1 MRKIFTLLAA
11 IFLMAAGWA
20 QSPQKMSYQAIIRNA
35 SGQVVG
41 TQIGMRIS
49 ILKGSASGT
58 AVYVETQTPTPNING
73 LVSIEIGGG
82 TVVSGSIAAIVW
94 SAGPY
99 YIKTEVATAAPLTT
113 YTITGTSQILSVPYA
128 LYTGH
133 YIGELFGGGIVVS
146 VWKIDG
152 VEHGLI
158 ASLTDL
164 TAVAVAWSNV
174 TATAIGAT
182 AQSPINGQTN
192 TTAIVGQAG
201 QTASAAKLCND
212 YTNPETGTGVYSDWY
227 LPSIWELNKCYQAA
241 LIVNNVLTD
250 GFEFNFY
257 WSSTEASATEAWY
270 HGFHTNIVGSNAL
283 KSNVAGYVRA
293 VRKF

>member
-133 YIGELFGGGIVVS
+133 YIGELFGGGVVVS
-146 VWKIDG
+146 VWKIAG

-164 TAVAVAWSNV
+164 TAVVVAWSNV
-174 TATAIGAT
+174 TALEIGAT
-182 AQSPINGQTN
+182 AKSPINGQAN

-201 QTASAAKLCND
+201 HTASAAKLCND

-241 LIVNNVLTD
+241 LVVNSVLTD

>member
-82 TVVSGSIAAIVW
+82 TVVSGTIAAIVW

-146 VWKIDG
+146 VWKIAG

-164 TAVAVAWSNV
+164 TAVVVAWSNV
-174 TATAIGAT
+174 TALEIGAT
-182 AQSPINGQTN
+182 AKSPINGQAN

-201 QTASAAKLCND
+201 HTASAAKLCND

-241 LIVNNVLTD
+241 LVVNSVLTD

>member
-1 MRKIFTLLAA
+1 
-11 IFLMAAGWA
+11 MAAALLLVATTWA
-20 QSPQKMSYQAIIRNA
+20 QSPQRISYQAVIRNTE
-35 SGQVVG
+35 G
-41 TQIGMRIS
+41 TLVTNQIGMRIS
-49 ILKGSASGT
+49 ILKGSSTGT
-58 AVYVETQTPTPNING
+58 AVYVETQTPTPNVNG
-73 LVSIEIGGG
+73 LVTVEIGGG
-82 TVVSGSIAAIVW
+82 TVVSGTIQAIDW
-94 SAGPY
+94 AAGPY
-99 YIKTEVATAAPLTT
+99 FIKTEIATAAPLTT
-113 YTITGTSQILSVPYA
+113 YTVTGSSQLLSVPYA
-128 LYTGH
+128 LYAGH
-133 YIGELFGGGIVVS
+133 YVGELFGGGIIVS
-146 VWKIDG
+146 VWKIAG

-164 TAVAVAWSNV
+164 TATPVAWSNV

-182 AQSPINGQTN
+182 AQSPVNGQTN
-192 TTAIVGQAG
+192 TTAIIGQAG
-201 QTASAAKLCND
+201 HTASAAKLCND
-212 YTNPETGTGVYSDWY
+212 YTNPETGTGVHSDWY

-241 LIVNNVLTD
+241 LVVNNSLAD

>member
-146 VWKIDG
+146 VWKIAG

-164 TAVAVAWSNV
+164 TAVVVAWSNV
-174 TATAIGAT
+174 TAIAIGAT
-182 AQSPINGQTN
+182 AQSPINGQAN

-201 QTASAAKLCND
+201 HTASAAKLCND

-241 LIVNNVLTD
+241 LVVNSVLTD

>member
-146 VWKIDG
+146 VWKIAG

-164 TAVAVAWSNV
+164 TAVVVAWSNV
-174 TATAIGAT
+174 TALEIGAT
-182 AQSPINGQTN
+182 AKSPINGQAN

-201 QTASAAKLCND
+201 HTASAAKLCND

-241 LIVNNVLTD
+241 LVVNSVLTD